1 MSLFRPPLRPPGAAA
16 EKDFTRLCVRC
27 GQCVEVCPHQ
37 CLELMGG
44 FGRERRTPRVTPR
57 RAPCQLCMKCPPVCP
72 SGALDP
78 SITDMHR
85 AGMGRAYILR
95 DRCHNYTDGTICMT
109 CYDRCPLRGTAVVL
123 SGGITP
129 AVTTACVGCG
139 VCEYVCPVKA
149 VEVLPASAS
158 GVPPT
163 AAPTLKA
170 PGGGA

>member
-57 RAPCQLCMKCPPVCP
+57 RAPCRLCMKCPPVCP

-95 DRCHNYTDGTICMT
+95 DRCHNYTDGTICCLLYT
-109 CYDRCPLRGTAVVL
+109 SD
-123 SGGITP
+123 
-129 AVTTACVGCG
+129 
-139 VCEYVCPVKA
+139 
-149 VEVLPASAS
+149 
-158 GVPPT
+158 
-163 AAPTLKA
+163 AADE
-170 PGGGA
+170 

>member
-1 MSLFRPPLRPPGAAA
+1 
-16 EKDFTRLCVRC
+16 
-27 GQCVEVCPHQ
+27 
-37 CLELMGG
+37 
-44 FGRERRTPRVTPR
+44 
-57 RAPCQLCMKCPPVCP
+57 MKCPPVCP

-78 SITDMHR
+78 LITDMHR

-109 CYDRCPLRGTAVVL
+109 CYDRCPLRGKAVVL

-149 VEVLPASAS
+149 VEVLPASAP

-163 AAPTLKA
+163 VAPTLKA